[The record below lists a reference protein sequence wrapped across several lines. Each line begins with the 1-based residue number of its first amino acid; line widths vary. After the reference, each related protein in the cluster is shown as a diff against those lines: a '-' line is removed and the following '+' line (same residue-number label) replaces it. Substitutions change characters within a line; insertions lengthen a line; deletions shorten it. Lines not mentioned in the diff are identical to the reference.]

1 MQTNTDDFTT
11 RNAQDERIAEKVIAT
26 LRGLR
31 YGSVTLTVHDARI
44 VQIERLEKS
53 RFDDLFLENGDGI

>member
-1 MQTNTDDFTT
+1 MQTNTEDLTT
-11 RNAQDERIAEKVIAT
+11 RSPCDERIAEKVIST

-31 YGSVTLTVHDARI
+31 YGSVTLTVHDSRI